1 MFKKI
6 ASFAERL
13 GIVKRIR
20 RLSLMLL
27 PSAQYVDILFDL
39 IGLGIL
45 CTDHRLIMFNG
56 AGFVSRHI
64 DYSRYKPLY
73 ERLFSLNRREAG
85 AVVPAELL
93 TLGRGNVIVHDE
105 IALPNYQNGFLYNEI
120 NKTLGYYYIIMAK
133 LFDSKNLMGFFT
145 IFRSKDM
152 PVFTNEDVLFLEMV
166 APFISYGLFKSKVLE
181 ETFTEPVNLEAGI
194 FKLRENEPGY
204 ILVAKNGEIVYINDA
219 IKNMFLETNMLEH
232 ARLPLFEASC
242 GDKIVDCMGYI
253 NAVVRNYFDVAGAAG
268 STGGTPMPQRIYT
281 SKTGRSFLLKGYYL
295 ESIKSSEKN
304 LVAITVEEVCKE
316 PFLSLKK
323 RIIYNFT
330 DKEAAVLLLLK
341 ENLSPAEITDRL
353 NITRSTFKTHMSNVM
368 NKIEITSTRELKRF
382 AATSF

>member
-13 GIVKRIR
+13 GVIKKIK

-45 CTDHRLIMFNG
+45 CTDHRLIMFNS
-56 AGFVSRHI
+56 AGFISRHI

-73 ERLFSLNRREAG
+73 ERLFSLNRKEAG

-133 LFDSKNLMGFFT
+133 LFDCKTPIGFFT
-145 IFRSKDM
+145 LFRSKDM
-152 PVFTNEDVLFLEMV
+152 PVFTNEDVLFLGAV
-166 APFISYGLFKSKVLE
+166 APFISYGLSKSKVLE
-181 ETFTEPVNLEAGI
+181 ESLTEVANLGAGV
-194 FKLRENEPGY
+194 FKLRENEPGF
-204 ILVAKNGEIVYINDA
+204 ILVAKNGEIIYINDA
-219 IKNMFLETNMLEH
+219 VKTMFSETKMLE
-232 ARLPLFEASC
+232 RGCLRRFEASC
-242 GDKIVDCMGYI
+242 GDEIEWCMGYI
-253 NAVVRNYFDVAGAAG
+253 NAVVRNYFEGAGAAG
-268 STGGTPMPQRIYT
+268 SMGAPMPQRIYT

-295 ESIKSSEKN
+295 ESIKSGEKS
-304 LVAITVEEVCKE
+304 LVSITVEEIYE
-316 PFLSLKK
+316 ESFLRLNKK
-323 RIIYNFT
+323 IIYNLT
-330 DKEAAVLLLLK
+330 EKEAAILLLLK
-341 ENLSPAEITDRL
+341 ENLSTAEVTQRL
-353 NITRSTFKTHMSNVM
+353 NITRSTFKTHMSHIMFKLKV
-368 NKIEITSTRELKRF
+368 ISTRELKRF